1 MSRLLMG
8 MAASFGAVAVL
19 ALATASAAAAEPKVG
34 EKAPNFSLVGSDG
47 KTYNLSDFKG
57 KSAVVLA
64 WFPKAF
70 TGGCTKECKSFA
82 EGGKALRG
90 LNVAYFTASVD
101 EPDYN
106 KKFAESLSCDYPI
119 LSDPDKSV
127 AKAYGVVHPGSS
139 RSRAVDVLHR
149 QGRDRAGRREEDQ
162 RVKRRRRSGRQAQGA
177 GHRQQSEVP
186 ETRLAGLDPVRPQS
200 TRWARA
206 LFCSCTRAQ
215 RYFSSPR
222 IFQKSRL
229 CIRPGTR
236 PQARAENE
244 NGSVYSR

>member
-1 MSRLLMG
+1 MSRFLMG
-8 MAASFGAVAVL
+8 MAASFGAVAAL
-19 ALATASAAAAEPKVG
+19 ALASASATAAEPKVG

-106 KKFAESLSCDYPI
+106 KRFAESLNCDYPI

-127 AKAYGVVHPGSS
+127 AKAYGVVHQGRPVPERWTFYIDKEGIV
-139 RSRAVDVLHR
+139 RAVEKKVNVSN
-149 QGRDRAGRREEDQ
+149 AAEEAAA
-162 RVKRRRRSGRQAQGA
+162 KLKELGIAS
-177 GHRQQSEVP
+177 
-186 ETRLAGLDPVRPQS
+186 
-200 TRWARA
+200 
-206 LFCSCTRAQ
+206 
-215 RYFSSPR
+215 
-222 IFQKSRL
+222 K
-229 CIRPGTR
+229 
-236 PQARAENE
+236 
-244 NGSVYSR
+244 